1 MTTNPSP
8 DDVGAV
14 LAALRHEVRARR
26 QAQAPDPAQS
36 ALDQQLARCAEQLE
50 ITRVVSAHWPLESRT
65 TVARAQNF
73 VNKLVRR
80 ALRWYINPI
89 VEQQNAFNDVAT
101 RTLRL
106 LVDAYNEVKIENG
119 ALRAGAASDGGSADP
134 ASASSESAASAPA
147 SDAAALND
155 QRSALD
161 LQRALG
167 ELASAEPPAALA
179 DLGLP
184 PLALA
189 VADRTAV
196 HAHWDL
202 GPGPGPAAQRL
213 VRRYLRWL
221 INPIVEQQN
230 AFNAALAA
238 FIPPM
243 IQLDAEARA
252 RAATRRWKLRQ
263 GDKVTR

>member
-65 TVARAQNF
+65 PVARAQNF

-89 VEQQNAFNDVAT
+89 VEQQNAFNEVAT

-106 LVDAYNEVKIENG
+106 HVDAY
-119 ALRAGAASDGGSADP
+119 
-134 ASASSESAASAPA
+134 
-147 SDAAALND
+147 
-155 QRSALD
+155 
-161 LQRALG
+161 
-167 ELASAEPPAALA
+167 AE
-179 DLGLP
+179 
-184 PLALA
+184 
-189 VADRTAV
+189 
-196 HAHWDL
+196 
-202 GPGPGPAAQRL
+202 
-213 VRRYLRWL
+213 
-221 INPIVEQQN
+221 
-230 AFNAALAA
+230 
-238 FIPPM
+238 
-243 IQLDAEARA
+243 
-252 RAATRRWKLRQ
+252 
-263 GDKVTR
+263 